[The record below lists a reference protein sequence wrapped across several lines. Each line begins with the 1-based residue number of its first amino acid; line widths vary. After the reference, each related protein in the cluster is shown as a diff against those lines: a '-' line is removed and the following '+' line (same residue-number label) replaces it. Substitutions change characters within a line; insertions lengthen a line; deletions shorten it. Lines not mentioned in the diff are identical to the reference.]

1 MAGGA
6 LFNGTG
12 ALSLAAPDGVGAAGS
27 GSLLATALELGL
39 GLALAGVPSDA
50 RDEEAVWAVDSLGA
64 LGPGRIPARRGQ
76 ITPTAKPTAAMTP
89 TLTQL
94 GRPSPSGGI

>member
-39 GLALAGVPSDA
+39 ALAGGPSDA